1 MIGITLLILFL
12 FVFKSKK
19 DLIIGTWQEVKENGN
34 GSYTKFNKDDTVDLF
49 IGQDRKAT
57 YKIDGD
63 TLIISLDSI
72 SQSYIID
79 ELTSDKLVL
88 KQTYNGKTEEV
99 TFKKVD
105 DTQAVQTTNDK
116 AALKTANSNAKLIYV
131 TCNNEASDLIA
142 DGERVDKLV
151 YSGPVSGLTGVLGN
165 AVKQALKGN
174 DADSGYVYIYFDPN
188 ADYNSDKNFAQ
199 WSASEDGIIGQY
211 PNQPKTVDD
220 AKKVTF
226 GEKYKS

>member
-105 DTQAVQTTNDK
+105 DSQAVQTTNDK
-116 AALKTANSNAKLIYV
+116 AALKTANTNAKLIFT
-131 TCNNEASDLIA
+131 TCNNKASDIIA
-142 DGERVDKLV
+142 DGDSVDKLE
-151 YSGPVSGLTGVLGN
+151 YSGPVSGLSGVLGN
-165 AVKQALKGN
+165 AVKDALKDNG
-174 DADSGYVYIYFDPN
+174 ADGGYVYIYFDPL
-188 ADYNSDKNFAQ
+188 ADYDSDDSFAQ

-211 PNQPKTVDD
+211 PTPPKTVDE
-220 AKKVTF
+220 AKKISF
-226 GEKYKS
+226 GEKYEN